1 MASAVIFDLFG
12 VIRSDPL
19 VTTYRHFGGD
29 PDKDAHFIANTID
42 AANRGT
48 IPNSRSVFAEYFGI
62 TVEQWMEIGDK
73 DGNDPQILRYI
84 LQLRHAH
91 KTGLLTNI
99 SRGRLPELFRPR
111 ELEKYFDAVV
121 GSGDIGYAKPEA
133 QAYEII
139 ADRLGVR
146 LDECVMI
153 DDREEYLVGA
163 RGVGMRTILYESLPQ
178 LKRQLGDILET

>member
-1 MASAVIFDLFG
+1 MIKAIIFDLFG
-12 VIRSDPL
+12 VIRPDPL
-19 VTTYRHFGGD
+19 VATYRYFGGD
-29 PDKDAHFIANTID
+29 PEKDAYFINDTID

-48 IPNSRSVFAEYFGI
+48 IPNSRSVFARHFGI

-73 DGNDPQILRYI
+73 AGNDQRVLQYVLHLRQTY
-84 LQLRHAH
+84 

-99 SRGRLPELFRPR
+99 SRGRLPELFKPG

-121 GSGDIGYAKPEA
+121 GSGDVGFAKPEA
-133 QAYEII
+133 QAYEIM
-139 ADRLGVR
+139 ADRLKVR

-163 RGVGMRTILYESLPQ
+163 RGVGMRAILYGSLPQ
-178 LKRQLGDILET
+178 LKQELGKLGVQ